1 MGLEFPTERPEATWP
16 ITSLRGKEVRRP
28 MRQRRPTGLYAPLV
42 ASVSYLGG
50 TFILFV
56 LIGQVDL
63 VPDMPKL
70 VAFVVGTL
78 VSLSIGYRVAVHS
91 RARWRTEPVVG
102 PISIPDIR
110 RANRWVLVCGIY
122 FGVLGGALLL
132 AYGASSPGDV
142 IQAIL
147 QPGRAYL
154 AKFAVY
160 DAQNASGVA
169 NPVLQILTLA
179 SGLYTALVP
188 LFVVYGRRIRSGVRL
203 IALGGV
209 VIYSAFFLFIGTLKG
224 LADLAIFAVFSLA
237 AVVFGSW
244 PQRSAA
250 KITRRQFTAML
261 ILLST
266 IFIGYM
272 AYNQAGRLAAV
283 GISDRFEPNPLI
295 EQVVGEDL
303 ARGVAVVG
311 FYPTH
316 GYLGLAYNLETPF
329 VWAQGLGA
337 SRALDSYASQ
347 YLDTPS
353 AYPLTYPARTEA
365 RTGWPALRYWS
376 TGYTWF
382 ASDLTFPGTIALM
395 AFVGWALGRL
405 WIEAA
410 YQRSILAL
418 LIFVQVGLE
427 IVYLPANNQIGTG
440 RNSLIAFSTIVS
452 LYIANRVAKRL
463 ASR

>member
-1 MGLEFPTERPEATWP
+1 MGRSGATSP
-16 ITSLRGKEVRRP
+16 FAPRLAKGTRRP
-28 MRQRRPTGLYAPLV
+28 PRGRRPAGLYAPLA

-50 TFILFV
+50 TFILFA
-56 LIGQVDL
+56 LIGQVEL

-70 VAFVVGTL
+70 VIFVVATL

-91 RARWRTEPVVG
+91 PARWRTEPVTG
-102 PISIPDIR
+102 PISLPEIR
-110 RANRWVLVCGIY
+110 LANRWVLVCGIY
-122 FGVLGGALLL
+122 YGLLGGALLL

-142 IQAIL
+142 VEAIL

-154 AKFAVY
+154 AKFAIY
-160 DAQNASGVA
+160 DAQNASEGA

-203 IALGGV
+203 IALSGV
-209 VIYSAFFLFIGTLKG
+209 VIYAAFFLFIGTLKG
-224 LADLAIFAVFSLA
+224 LADLVIFAVVSLA
-237 AVVFGSW
+237 VVVFGSW
-244 PQRSAA
+244 PQRSAT
-250 KITRRQFTAML
+250 KITRRRFATVL
-261 ILLST
+261 ILLAT
-266 IFIGYM
+266 LFIGYM

-316 GYLGLAYNLETPF
+316 GYVGLAYNLETPF
-329 VWAQGLGA
+329 VWTRGLGA
-337 SRALDSYASQ
+337 WRALDSYASQ
-347 YLDTPS
+347 YLGTS
-353 AYPLTYPARTEA
+353 SVYPLTYPARTEA
-365 RTGWPALRYWS
+365 RTGWPALMYWS

-382 ASDLTFPGTIALM
+382 ASDLTFPGTVVLM
-395 AFVGWALGRL
+395 ALVGWALGRM

-418 LIFVQVGLE
+418 LVFVQVCIE

-440 RNSLIAFSTIVS
+440 RNSLIAFSTVVF
-452 LYIANRVAKRL
+452 LYIANRVAGRL